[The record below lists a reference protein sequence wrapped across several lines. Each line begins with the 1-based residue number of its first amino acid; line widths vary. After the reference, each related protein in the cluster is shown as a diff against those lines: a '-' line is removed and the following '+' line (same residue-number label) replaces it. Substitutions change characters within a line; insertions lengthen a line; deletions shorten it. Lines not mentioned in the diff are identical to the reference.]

1 MSQLKFR
8 YKARNRSGKLVGGTI
23 TADSE
28 AKARVL
34 LRERQLFVVE
44 VKAAPTQKGSS
55 LFSVGKKVK
64 PKDLAVFCRQLSTM
78 VQAGMPL
85 LTCFNVL
92 GQQSDNVTLRE
103 TAASVAQSLETGRT
117 LSESFRDY
125 PKIFPQ
131 IFTSMVEAGE
141 VAGALEEVLERLAIH
156 FEKDADI
163 RSKVKGAMMM
173 PAVVIAVAI
182 IAVIIILTFVLPTF
196 IKMLTDLNVPLPLP
210 TRATIALS
218 EFLQSFWYI
227 VLAVC
232 GIGFAGF
239 KRYAATPKGRKVV
252 DRGVLRLPV
261 FGVLIRKMV
270 VARVCRILS
279 SLVRSGV
286 PLLQALAIVRSVA
299 GNETFASAIRDAE
312 NSVKE
317 GEGLAPPLERSKVF
331 PPMVTRMI
339 AIGEDTGAVDSLLEK
354 VAHFYER
361 EVDDTVSNL
370 SKILEPILMVGIG
383 GIVGFI
389 LMSVYL
395 PMFSIVG
402 SMQ

>member
-1 MSQLKFR
+1 
-8 YKARNRSGKLVGGTI
+8 
-23 TADSE
+23 
-28 AKARVL
+28 
-34 LRERQLFVVE
+34 
-44 VKAAPTQKGSS
+44 
-55 LFSVGKKVK
+55 
-64 PKDLAVFCRQLSTM
+64 
-78 VQAGMPL
+78 
-85 LTCFNVL
+85 
-92 GQQSDNVTLRE
+92 
-103 TAASVAQSLETGRT
+103 
-117 LSESFRDY
+117 
-125 PKIFPQ
+125 
-131 IFTSMVEAGE
+131 
-141 VAGALEEVLERLAIH
+141 
-156 FEKDADI
+156 
-163 RSKVKGAMMM
+163 
-173 PAVVIAVAI
+173 
-182 IAVIIILTFVLPTF
+182 
-196 IKMLTDLNVPLPLP
+196 
-210 TRATIALS
+210 
-218 EFLQSFWYI
+218 
-227 VLAVC
+227 
-232 GIGFAGF
+232 
-239 KRYAATPKGRKVV
+239 
-252 DRGVLRLPV
+252 
-261 FGVLIRKMV
+261 MV

>member
-1 MSQLKFR
+1 MSQLKFK
-8 YKARNRSGKLVGGTI
+8 YKARNQSGKLVGGTI
-23 TADSE
+23 TAESE
-28 AKARVL
+28 AKARAL
-34 LRERQLFVVE
+34 LRERRFFVVE
-44 VKAAPTQKGSS
+44 IKTAPQAKGSS
-55 LFSVGKKVK
+55 SLFGSKKITA
-64 PKDLAVFCRQLSTM
+64 KDLAVFCRQLATM

-85 LTCFNVL
+85 LTCLNVL
-92 GQQSDNVTLRE
+92 GQQSDNTTLRE
-103 TAASVAQSLETGRT
+103 TSASIAQSLETGKT
-117 LSESFRDY
+117 LSESMREY
-125 PKIFPQ
+125 PKIFPN
-131 IFTSMVEAGE
+131 IFISMIEAGE
-141 VAGALEEVLERLAIH
+141 VAGALDEVLERLAIH

-173 PAVVIAVAI
+173 PAVVIGVAI

-196 IKMLTDLNVPLPLP
+196 INMLTDMNVPLPAP

-218 EFLQSFWYI
+218 EFLQSFWYMVI
-227 VLAVC
+227 AL
-232 GIGFAGF
+232 FAGGFISF
-239 KRYAATPKGRKVV
+239 KRYAATAKGKQVV
-252 DRGVLRLPV
+252 DRAVLRLPT
-261 FGVLIRKMV
+261 FGTLIRKMV
-270 VARVCRILS
+270 VARVCRILA

-286 PLLQALAIVRSVA
+286 PLLQALAIVRSIA
-299 GNETFASAIRDAE
+299 GNEVFASAIQTAE

-339 AIGEDTGAVDSLLEK
+339 AIGEDTGALDALLEK

-370 SKILEPILMVGIG
+370 SKILEPMLMVGIG